1 MPVSVSNHPIAVDSS
16 DDEDDDDAR
25 RHVVHMAICAKH
37 DDANTPVDACR
48 TPTGLTHS
56 SLLKRLNFLVSM
68 QLLSLVLSI
77 CVMAVCAVPV
87 LAHEAIVTTT
97 LICSAL
103 TVTTLALAACF
114 GKSAQQC

>member
-1 MPVSVSNHPIAVDSS
+1 MPFSVFNHLIAVDSS

-48 TPTGLTHS
+48 TPAGLTHS

-77 CVMAVCAVPV
+77 CAMAVCAVPV

-97 LICSAL
+97 LICLAL
-103 TVTTLALAACF
+103 TVTILALAACF